1 MESGLNKMTIEFE
14 IIPVLIEF
22 SELNVGET
30 FLNFDNVQYKK
41 VAVMEYGGNNIT
53 SFVGINPYLMAC
65 NVISVQYYDN
75 VKAIIPVPLNEIKIG
90 EFFSPSKEIKT
101 IYIKT
106 DNDYVLINGNEKITE
121 KVYRL
126 EKI

>member
-1 MESGLNKMTIEFE
+1 MTIKFK
-14 IIPVLIEF
+14 IIPVLKQF
-22 SELNVGET
+22 LELEAGES
-30 FLNFDNVQYKK
+30 FVDFDCVEYKK
-41 VAVMEYGGNNIT
+41 VAVMEYGGDKIT
-53 SFVGINPYLMAC
+53 SFVGLNVYLTSS
-65 NVISVQYYDN
+65 NVISLHDYDN
-75 VKAIIPVPLNEIKIG
+75 VKAIVPVPLNEIKIG